1 MRHFGLAILALV
13 GGLFALRKDEKAAED
28 SLTVQELVFRYDLPQ
43 LEALYMQSVS
53 LDNKTDQKKLK
64 AAISRKRFENEYQ
77 SEGA

>member
-13 GGLFALRKDEKAAED
+13 GGLFALRKDEKAAEG